1 MMNMRQF
8 LKSIF
13 CDNKRKVFD
22 PLSNSSIHQPT
33 SFQKYLTLPKTS
45 TYYEKV
51 HSTTYFPTFSMMLI
65 DLSWSCW
72 LWLELLQG
80 LSVAVYSFADISLL
94 LLLTC
99 KRSSS
104 PSPTEVAMELSKFTI
119 MTGMMRTIFQT
130 QCHSLYTKIESES
143 KKLWNQIKVWTESV
157 FERKIQFF
165 LHKISKKVIQVPHDR
180 NNENNIPSPQLD
192 WAYTVFPHIVS
203 AETIFF

>member
-1 MMNMRQF
+1 MMNVRRF
-8 LKSIF
+8 LKSIS
-13 CDNKRKVFD
+13 CDNKRKVFELNNW
-22 PLSNSSIHQPT
+22 PFIKFFILSTNKLSEIPNSS
-33 SFQKYLTLPKTS
+33 KNL
-45 TYYEKV
+45 YYEKV
-51 HSTTYFPTFSMMLI
+51 HSTIYFPTFSMMLI

-143 KKLWNQIKVWTESV
+143 NKL
-157 FERKIQFF
+157 
-165 LHKISKKVIQVPHDR
+165 
-180 NNENNIPSPQLD
+180 
-192 WAYTVFPHIVS
+192 
-203 AETIFF
+203 

>member
-1 MMNMRQF
+1 MSLFLVIRNKKKFLRFNWPFDKFFISLLNNFSELTNSSKNLYNMR
-8 LKSIF
+8 KSTVCTI
-13 CDNKRKVFD
+13 
-22 PLSNSSIHQPT
+22 
-33 SFQKYLTLPKTS
+33 
-45 TYYEKV
+45 
-51 HSTTYFPTFSMMLI
+51 YFPTFSMMLI

-130 QCHSLYTKIESES
+130 QCHSLYTKIESE
-143 KKLWNQIKVWTESV
+143 
-157 FERKIQFF
+157 
-165 LHKISKKVIQVPHDR
+165 
-180 NNENNIPSPQLD
+180 
-192 WAYTVFPHIVS
+192 
-203 AETIFF
+203 

>member
-1 MMNMRQF
+1 MLFQTSMKNMCNNQ
-8 LKSIF
+8 SIS
-13 CDNKRKVFD
+13 CDNQWKIFGPNNWPFIKFFI
-22 PLSNSSIHQPT
+22 LSTNKLSKLPNSS
-33 SFQKYLTLPKTS
+33 KNL
-45 TYYEKV
+45 YYEKV

-130 QCHSLYTKIESES
+130 QCHSLYTKIETES
-143 KKLWNQIKVWTESV
+143 KKL
-157 FERKIQFF
+157 
-165 LHKISKKVIQVPHDR
+165 
-180 NNENNIPSPQLD
+180 
-192 WAYTVFPHIVS
+192 
-203 AETIFF
+203 

>member
-1 MMNMRQF
+1 MMNVRRF
-8 LKSIF
+8 LKSIS
-13 CDNKRKVFD
+13 CDNKRKVFELNNW
-22 PLSNSSIHQPT
+22 PFIKFFILSTNKLSELSNSS
-33 SFQKYLTLPKTS
+33 KNL
-45 TYYEKV
+45 YYEKV
-51 HSTTYFPTFSMMLI
+51 HSTIYFPTFSMMLI

-143 KKLWNQIKVWTESV
+143 NKL
-157 FERKIQFF
+157 
-165 LHKISKKVIQVPHDR
+165 
-180 NNENNIPSPQLD
+180 
-192 WAYTVFPHIVS
+192 
-203 AETIFF
+203 

>member
-143 KKLWNQIKVWTESV
+143 KKLWNQKKFWPSL
-157 FERKIQFF
+157 F
-165 LHKISKKVIQVPHDR
+165 LKEKYKKF
-180 NNENNIPSPQLD
+180 
-192 WAYTVFPHIVS
+192 A
-203 AETIFF
+203 